1 MKQLVAGL
9 YFVLILT
16 IVMGCGGS
24 DTGNS
29 TQSTSSYSSKTSNV
43 AKNTRS
49 KYQQQAIDI
58 MGVWYLNEWDLYHT
72 IRFIDKKRVEFY
84 THIDTVLTYDYEM
97 RPDSL
102 LIYNER
108 GDRLYINIIGHLTRD
123 TLVFENLMEKS
134 GMKHYSRKSKQEV
147 YHNASKKK

>member
-16 IVMGCGGS
+16 IVMGCGES
-24 DTGNS
+24 APDNS
-29 TQSTSSYSSKTSNV
+29 TQNTSLYTSKT

-49 KYQQQAIDI
+49 KHQQQAIDI
-58 MGVWYLNEWDLYHT
+58 MGVWYLNQWDLYHT

-84 THIDTVLTYDYEM
+84 THIDTVLTYDYEI

-134 GMKHYSRKSKQEV
+134 GMEHYSRKSKQEV
-147 YHNASKKK
+147 YQKASKKQ